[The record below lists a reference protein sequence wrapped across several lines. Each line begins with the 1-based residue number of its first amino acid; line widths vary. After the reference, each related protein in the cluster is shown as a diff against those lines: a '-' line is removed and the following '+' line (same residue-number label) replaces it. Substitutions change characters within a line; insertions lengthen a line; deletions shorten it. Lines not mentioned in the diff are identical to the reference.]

1 MRSGAT
7 NTSLNSTALLIA
19 SNAGREN
26 YSLPKTAVNFHKMKK
41 GLFSSKRDYPGI
53 NKSDFKPSRNPELT
67 NTKDRYETYGAAN
80 ETVTSNLLS

>member
-1 MRSGAT
+1 M
-7 NTSLNSTALLIA
+7 NSTALLIA

-41 GLFSSKRDYPGI
+41 GLFTSKRDYPGII
-53 NKSDFKPSRNPELT
+53 NKSDFKPSRNPDLV
-67 NTKDRYETYGAAN
+67 NPKGRYETYGAAN